1 MIQISVTRKE
11 NPLILKV
18 SGRLDALTAGN
29 FETSVREHLIE
40 NSNCP
45 VFDVEN
51 LEYISSAGLRVFLLL
66 INEYESVN
74 KKIGIIAPNEMV
86 TEVFEISGIKDFVH
100 VFASV
105 DEAISFF
112 AQ

>member
-1 MIQISVTRKE
+1 MIQISVTQKE
-11 NPLILKV
+11 TPLILKL

-29 FETSVREHLIE
+29 FETSVREYLIGD
-40 NSNCP
+40 SNCP

-86 TEVFEISGIKDFVH
+86 SEVFEISGIKDFVH
-100 VFASV
+100 VFESV
-105 DEAISFF
+105 NEAVSFF